1 MNQDVIINIDYR
13 ESDLYQ
19 AFINKTEIQV
29 SKINLQIGDIEI
41 VFGQNKL
48 IFERKTQNDLLSSIK
63 DGRYKEQK
71 TRMLSTYEPHKCC
84 YIIEKTGATP
94 GVIPG
99 AIQGAI
105 PEATPGATQGATD
118 KYAIDSAMIHT
129 MYRDKIHVLE
139 TNGVLETAELIIKIA
154 TRCQKNPDK
163 FESGSSEG
171 SQYIDCIKVKTKKSD
186 NIDKTTCYL
195 LQLCQIPGISKTI
208 AKEIVKIYPT
218 MKDFYNSEITLEKLR
233 TVPMIGEK
241 KAKIILEYMIR

>member
-13 ESDLYQ
+13 ESDLYE

-94 GVIPG
+94 G
-99 AIQGAI
+99 
-105 PEATPGATQGATD
+105 ATPGVTN

-163 FESGSSEG
+163 FQSGSSET
-171 SQYIDCIKVKTKKSD
+171 SQYIDCMKIKTKKSD

-208 AKEIVKIYPT
+208 ANEIVKIYPT

-241 KAKIILEYMIR
+241 KAKIILEYMIG